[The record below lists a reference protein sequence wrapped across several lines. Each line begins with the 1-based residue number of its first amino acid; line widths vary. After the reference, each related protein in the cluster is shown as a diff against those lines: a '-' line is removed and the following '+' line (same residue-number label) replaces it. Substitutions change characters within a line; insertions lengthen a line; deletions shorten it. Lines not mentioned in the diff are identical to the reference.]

1 VNQSEF
7 LARVFTWCAGYK
19 VLAHWC
25 GDSRRCQ
32 GDRGLP
38 DLILAGL
45 YAVMYR
51 EVKRDQFDT
60 LSPQQVTWKHTL
72 MAAGVDYAVWYYADL
87 EAGTVER
94 EIERLSRP

>member
-1 VNQSEF
+1 VNQPEF
-7 LARVFTWCAGYK
+7 LGQVFELCAGYK

-32 GDRGLP
+32 GDKGLP

-60 LSPQQVTWKHTL
+60 LSPGQVTWKYTL
-72 MAAGVDYAVWYYADL
+72 AAAGVDYAVWHYADL
-87 EAGTVER
+87 ASGLVEKQ
-94 EIERLSRP
+94 IKGLSQP